1 MAGERRASRVAR
13 RGGRVLVAHG
23 VQKLFGWL
31 GGHGLEGTG
40 AAFEQMGFQPGRQ
53 SALAAGLGEAGGGL
67 LIALGLATPA
77 AGAAAA
83 ATMLPAAT
91 VHAPRGF
98 FATGGGYEYPAVL
111 GVSTAALALSG
122 PGDWSLDARFGHR
135 LNRPWMAAAALLV
148 SPRSRSRSCNVAA
161 GYWPPAPNS
170 RRPPPRT
177 PRTLRRS
184 ARSRPSATHDS
195 DRTSRQALLRGG
207 ELIGVSADCEVDLA
221 PTRRP

>member
-1 MAGERRASRVAR
+1 M
-13 RGGRVLVAHG
+13 AHG

-53 SALAAGLGEAGGGL
+53 SALAAGLGEAGDGL
-67 LIALGLATPA
+67 LIALGLATPV

-122 PGDWSLDARFGHR
+122 PGDWSLDARFGRR
-135 LNRPWMAAAALLV
+135 LNQPWMAAAALLV
-148 SPRSRSRSCNVAA
+148 SSAVSLAVVQRRRRVLAARAEQPAASAQNTRYREELVPIREEFVGKKTPADTQVA
-161 GYWPPAPNS
+161 
-170 RRPPPRT
+170 
-177 PRTLRRS
+177 
-184 ARSRPSATHDS
+184 
-195 DRTSRQALLRGG
+195 
-207 ELIGVSADCEVDLA
+207 VSALGRPEWLIEVEA
-221 PTRRP
+221 IAVK